1 MLKKS
6 LIFIAG
12 ICLTL
17 LLALHTAPAH
27 AEESGDKTVDQLFD
41 KGAGKDSQK
50 NEKDKTEKTSSSK
63 SLKEGTETPSPS
75 VSIFDFVKMIGALLF
90 VIFLIYALVKFMNKR
105 NRLLK
110 PFQYVENIGGAPL
123 GQNRSVQLVKVG
135 NRVLVVGVGE
145 NIQLLKEIDD
155 EQDVKEILA
164 QHEAAMNSK
173 IEWQKWVDQ
182 VKGPGAQKR
191 GGLPSFSESLKAQLA
206 ELKQNHAKG
215 RKKGQNQHE

>member
-1 MLKKS
+1 MFKKS

-12 ICLTL
+12 ICLL
-17 LLALHTAPAH
+17 LFLAMPHSSAS
-27 AEESGDKTVDQLFD
+27 AEESADQTVDQLFD
-41 KGAGKDSQK
+41 KDTGKSK
-50 NEKDKTEKTSSSK
+50 EKKEDKTENKSSHSI
-63 SLKEGTETPSPS
+63 KEETESDPPSPS

-110 PFQYVENIGGAPL
+110 PFQYVENIGGTSL
-123 GQNRSVQLVKVG
+123 GQNKSVQLIKVG

-155 EQDVKEILA
+155 EKEYEDILA
-164 QHEAAMNSK
+164 QHEAAVSSK

-182 VKGPGAQKR
+182 VKVPGAQKQ
-191 GGLPSFSESLKAQLA
+191 GVKASFSESLKAQLS